1 MLIALEE
8 SGVISNIKVTGF
20 WVVRM
25 HVFITLLLAIY
36 SVAKKVSVCKGMAE
50 EPRYLLLIDRD
61 TEKGQQTA
69 FDYCLRSGKETAL
82 MYEVNVC
89 L

>member
-1 MLIALEE
+1 MCMLIALEE

-36 SVAKKVSVCKGMAE
+36 SVAKKVYVCKIS
-50 EPRYLLLIDRD
+50 PDSPI
-61 TEKGQQTA
+61 T
-69 FDYCLRSGKETAL
+69 CP
-82 MYEVNVC
+82 
-89 L
+89 

>member
-1 MLIALEE
+1 MCMMVALGE

-36 SVAKKVSVCKGMAE
+36 SAAKKVSVSKSMAR
-50 EPRYLLLIDRD
+50 EPDNLD
-61 TEKGQQTA
+61 
-69 FDYCLRSGKETAL
+69 
-82 MYEVNVC
+82 
-89 L
+89 